1 MLLQC
6 ALDQRGNEQRGFQF
20 TTAVTVSVQLC
31 LPCPDPQR
39 APHLDHGWHWWVE
52 FCLSNTCPPA
62 RSLAAEIFCYR
73 ALIVKSLLSIYYKL
87 LLVHFQVA
95 RRILF
100 YKATGVSLKNYD
112 LNIHL
117 NIYRRS
123 NVGNDL
129 LRKWWIWMLFLKIWF
144 IPTFKYAAYIV
155 DTYTRDE
162 VFPSWKK
169 RKNQKEFRSYSS
181 YCGCW
186 SLSHVRLFYTTM
198 D

>member
-1 MLLQC
+1 MFRTGWQRSMLLQR

-20 TTAVTVSVQLC
+20 TAAVTVSVQLC

-52 FCLSNTCPPA
+52 FCLRITCPPA

-73 ALIVKSLLSIYYKL
+73 ALIVKSLLSVYYKL
-87 LLVHFQVA
+87 LLAHFQVA

-100 YKATGVSLKNYD
+100 CEATGVSLKNYD

-123 NVGNDL
+123 KVGND
-129 LRKWWIWMLFLKIWF
+129 RCQSDDFAI
-144 IPTFKYAAYIV
+144 FKNLVYPN
-155 DTYTRDE
+155 
-162 VFPSWKK
+162 F
-169 RKNQKEFRSYSS
+169 
-181 YCGCW
+181 
-186 SLSHVRLFYTTM
+186 
-198 D
+198 